1 MHWIKENINKVPS
14 LQAYNHHVSTIEET
28 VDTNPELA
36 IEVCKSLLEGIC
48 KTILTN
54 QGVDYSSV
62 DKFQKLVKLTIEK
75 IYDGTAEK
83 EDLLDLGTR
92 VTSVAHKIG
101 EIRNKASFASHGQ
114 DIDHP
119 KLSSTLSSFMF
130 YVTDAM
136 GGFILSYYLQYSLN
150 TSVRIK
156 YEDCAEFNDAFDSEH
171 TIRLGDIVISAS
183 EALYNQ
189 DYQAYAMAY
198 QEFTISKIEDME
210 EQLNEL

>member
-1 MHWIKENINKVPS
+1 MHWIKENISKIPS

-28 VDTNPELA
+28 VYDKPDLA
-36 IEVCKSLLEGIC
+36 IELCKSLLEGIC

-54 QGVDYSSV
+54 KGVDYLSV
-62 DKFQKLVKLTIEK
+62 DKFPKLIKLTIET
-75 IYDGTAEK
+75 ICAGTAEK
-83 EDLLDLGTR
+83 DDLLDLGTR

-119 KLSSTLSSFMF
+119 KLSNTLSNFMF

-150 TSVRIK
+150 SSVRIK
-156 YEDCAEFNDAFDSEH
+156 YEDCVEFNDFFDSEH
-171 TIRLGDIVISAS
+171 HIQLGDIVISAS

-189 DYQAYAMAY
+189 DYQAYAMEY
-198 QEFTISKIEDME
+198 QEFLLSKIEDME
-210 EQLNEL
+210 E

>member
-48 KTILTN
+48 KTILTS
-54 QGVDYSSV
+54 QGIDYTAVDA
-62 DKFQKLVKLTIEK
+62 FQKLVKLTIET
-75 IYDGTAEK
+75 ICLGAADK
-83 EDLLDLGTR
+83 EDLLDLGKR
-92 VTSVAHKIG
+92 VTAVAHKIG

-119 KLSSTLSSFMF
+119 KLSNTLSNFMF

-150 TSVRIK
+150 TSIRIK
-156 YEDCAEFNDAFDSEH
+156 YEDCEDFNEELDSEFNMQY
-171 TIRLGDIVISAS
+171 GDIVLSAS

-198 QEFTISKIEDME
+198 HEFKIRKIEDME